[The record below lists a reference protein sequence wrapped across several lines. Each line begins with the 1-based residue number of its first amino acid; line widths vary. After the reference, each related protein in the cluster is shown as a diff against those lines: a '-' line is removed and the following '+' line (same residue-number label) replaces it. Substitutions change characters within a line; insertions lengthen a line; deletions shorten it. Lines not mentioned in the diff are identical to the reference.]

1 MLKKKIDSSVSEGT
15 AAKPARHFE
24 YKWVILVVCFLMVF
38 ICLGFC
44 SGTKSLYLGAITQY
58 LNIPRSLFSINDTCR
73 FVSSAIINLFFG
85 TLMYKFG
92 VKKMAAV
99 GFLALTV
106 STLINA
112 FATSIYW
119 FYASG
124 VLLGIGVTFTSTT
137 MTSAIVRRWFD
148 KDIGRYT
155 GIVFAAN
162 GVGGALAAQILD
174 PIINTESGYNLF
186 GRHFQGYQ
194 TSYLLVAL
202 LLVVFGIAVVV
213 LLREP
218 KNVPLPTAPAKK
230 KKAARG
236 STWVGIDFATGK
248 RSPYLYITILVVFLT
263 GFSLQGVYGTY
274 KVHMTDIG
282 MDKTY
287 ITNIFSFFSLMLT
300 ISKIMVGIIYDRLNL
315 RRVMIICQGAA
326 IAAFVILA
334 TLTAST
340 LGNLMAIVFALIFAL
355 ALPLETLVV
364 PLIANDLFG
373 NKDYDKFLGLLIAAN
388 YTGCALSGPFINI
401 FADLGMGYMPGL
413 LILSGIMATALLI
426 MQFAINKAWK
436 KKNEV
441 IAAYENAQ
449 ETLNNANAN

>member
-1 MLKKKIDSSVSEGT
+1 
-15 AAKPARHFE
+15 
-24 YKWVILVVCFLMVF
+24 
-38 ICLGFC
+38 
-44 SGTKSLYLGAITQY
+44 
-58 LNIPRSLFSINDTCR
+58 
-73 FVSSAIINLFFG
+73 
-85 TLMYKFG
+85 
-92 VKKMAAV
+92 
-99 GFLALTV
+99 
-106 STLINA
+106 
-112 FATSIYW
+112 
-119 FYASG
+119 
-124 VLLGIGVTFTSTT
+124 
-137 MTSAIVRRWFD
+137 
-148 KDIGRYT
+148 
-155 GIVFAAN
+155 
-162 GVGGALAAQILD
+162 
-174 PIINTESGYNLF
+174 
-186 GRHFQGYQ
+186 
-194 TSYLLVAL
+194 
-202 LLVVFGIAVVV
+202 
-213 LLREP
+213 
-218 KNVPLPTAPAKK
+218 
-230 KKAARG
+230 
-236 STWVGIDFATGK
+236 
-248 RSPYLYITILVVFLT
+248 
-263 GFSLQGVYGTY
+263 
-274 KVHMTDIG
+274 

-441 IAAYENAQ
+441 IAAYENTQ

>member
-1 MLKKKIDSSVSEGT
+1 MSQNNATDTSVKKRF
-15 AAKPARHFE
+15 A

-38 ICLGFC
+38 VCLGFC
-44 SGTKSLYLGAITQY
+44 SATKSLYLGAITKY
-58 LNIPRSLFSINDTCR
+58 LNIPRSLFSISDTCR

-85 TLMYKFG
+85 TLMYKYG
-92 VKKMAAV
+92 VKKMTAV
-99 GFLALTV
+99 GFLALIA
-106 STLINA
+106 STLIYA
-112 FATSIYW
+112 FSTSIYV
-119 FYASG
+119 FYIGGA
-124 VLLGIGVTFTSTT
+124 LLGIGVTFTSTT
-137 MTSAIVRRWFD
+137 MTSSVIRRWFD
-148 KDIGRYT
+148 KDIGKYT

-174 PIINTESGYNLF
+174 PIINNETGFNLF

-194 TSYLLVAL
+194 ASYLLVVAL
-202 LLVVFGIAVVV
+202 LVFFGIAVVS

-218 KNVPLPTAPAKK
+218 KNVPLPAPTK
-230 KKAARG
+230 KKASRG
-236 STWVGIDFATGK
+236 STWVGIDYATAK
-248 RSPYLYITILVVFLT
+248 KSPYFYITILVVFLT

-300 ISKIMVGIIYDRLNL
+300 ASKILVGIIYDRLNL
-315 RRVMIICQGAA
+315 RRVMLICQGASV
-326 IAAFVILA
+326 AAFIILA
-334 TLTAST
+334 TLTANT
-340 LGNLMAIVFALIFAL
+340 LGNVMSIVFALIFAL

-373 NKDYDKFLGLLIAAN
+373 SKDYDKILGFLIAAN

-401 FADLGMGYMPGL
+401 FADIGWGYKPGL
-413 LILSGIMATALLI
+413 LILSGIMALALLI

-436 KKNEV
+436 KKDAV
-441 IAAYENAQ
+441 IAEAAAESV
-449 ETLNNANAN
+449 

>member
-1 MLKKKIDSSVSEGT
+1 MSEQEQTTLKTPLKRK
-15 AAKPARHFE
+15 FE

-38 ICLGFC
+38 VCLGFC
-44 SGTKSLYLGAITQY
+44 SGTKGLYLGAITNH

-99 GFLALTV
+99 GFLALTI
-106 STLINA
+106 STLIYA

-119 FYASG
+119 FYAGG

-137 MTSAIVRRWFD
+137 MTSAIIRRWFD

-162 GVGGALAAQILD
+162 GVGSALAAQILD
-174 PIINTESGYNLF
+174 PIINNESGFNIF

-194 TSYLLVAL
+194 ASYLLVAVL
-202 LLVVFGIAVVV
+202 LIVFGALLVS
-213 LLREP
+213 LLRIP
-218 KNVPLPTAPAKK
+218 KDAPGQAAPPKK
-230 KKAARG
+230 KKPARG
-236 STWVGIDFATGK
+236 STWVGIDFATAK
-248 RSPYLYITILVVFLT
+248 KSTYFYVTILVVFLT

-274 KVHMTDIG
+274 KTHLTDIG

-300 ISKIMVGIIYDRLNL
+300 VSKILVGIIYDRLNL
-315 RRVMIICQGAA
+315 RRVMIICQGASVV
-326 IAAFVILA
+326 AFIILA
-334 TLTAST
+334 TLTATT
-340 LGNLMAIVFALIFAL
+340 LGNAMAIVFALIFAL

-373 NKDYDKFLGLLIAAN
+373 NKDYDKILGFLIAAN
-388 YTGCALSGPFINI
+388 YSGCALSGPFINI
-401 FADLGMGYMPGL
+401 FADMGWGYKPGL
-413 LILSGIMATALLI
+413 LILSGVMALALLI
-426 MQFAINKAWK
+426 MQFTINKAWK
-436 KKNEV
+436 VKREV
-441 IAAYENAQ
+441 IAQAEAS
-449 ETLNNANAN
+449 AN

>member
-1 MLKKKIDSSVSEGT
+1 MSQNNATDTSVKKRF
-15 AAKPARHFE
+15 A

-38 ICLGFC
+38 VCLGFC
-44 SGTKSLYLGAITQY
+44 SATKSLYLGAITKY
-58 LNIPRSLFSINDTCR
+58 LNIPRSLFSISDTCR

-85 TLMYKFG
+85 TLMYKYG
-92 VKKMAAV
+92 VKKMTAV
-99 GFLALTV
+99 GFLALIA
-106 STLINA
+106 STLIYA
-112 FATSIYW
+112 FSTSIYV
-119 FYASG
+119 FYIGGA
-124 VLLGIGVTFTSTT
+124 LLGIGVTFTSTT
-137 MTSAIVRRWFD
+137 MTSSVIRRWFD
-148 KDIGRYT
+148 KDIGKYT

-174 PIINTESGYNLF
+174 PIINNETGFNLF

-194 TSYLLVAL
+194 ASYLLVVAL
-202 LLVVFGIAVVV
+202 LVFFGIAVVS

-218 KNVPLPTAPAKK
+218 KNVPLPAPTK
-230 KKAARG
+230 KKASRG
-236 STWVGIDFATGK
+236 STWVGIDYATAK
-248 RSPYLYITILVVFLT
+248 KSPYFYITILVVFLT

-300 ISKIMVGIIYDRLNL
+300 ASKILVGIIYDRLNL
-315 RRVMIICQGAA
+315 RRVMLICQGASV
-326 IAAFVILA
+326 AAFIILA

-340 LGNLMAIVFALIFAL
+340 LGNVMSIIFALIFAL

-373 NKDYDKFLGLLIAAN
+373 SKDYDKILGFLIAAN

-401 FADLGMGYMPGL
+401 FADIGWGYKPGL
-413 LILSGIMATALLI
+413 LILSGIMALALLI

-436 KKNEV
+436 KKDAV
-441 IAAYENAQ
+441 IAEAA
-449 ETLNNANAN
+449 AKSV

>member
-1 MLKKKIDSSVSEGT
+1 MFKKKTTAIVPDGT
-15 AAKPARHFE
+15 TSPKARRFE

-38 ICLGFC
+38 VCLGFC
-44 SGTKSLYLGAITQY
+44 SSTKSLYLGAITEH
-58 LNIPRSLFSINDTCR
+58 LKIPRSLFAINDTCR

-85 TLMYKFG
+85 TLVYRFG
-92 VKKMAAV
+92 VRRMAAV
-99 GFLALTV
+99 GFTALIT
-106 STLINA
+106 STLIYA
-112 FATSIYW
+112 FATSIYV
-119 FYASG
+119 FYIGG

-137 MTSAIVRRWFD
+137 MTSSIIRRWFD
-148 KDIGRYT
+148 KDIGKYT

-174 PIINTESGYNLF
+174 PIINNESGYKLL

-194 TSYLLVAL
+194 SSYLLVAVL
-202 LLVVFGIAVVV
+202 LAVFGIAVVS

-218 KNVPLPTAPAKK
+218 KNVPLPAPTKK

-236 STWVGIDFATGK
+236 ATWVGIDYATAK
-248 RSPYLYITILVVFLT
+248 KSTYFYITILVVFLT

-282 MDKTY
+282 MNKTY

-300 ISKIMVGIIYDRLNL
+300 VSKILVGVIYDRLNL
-315 RRVMIICQGAA
+315 RRVMIICQGASVV
-326 IAAFVILA
+326 AFIILA
-334 TLTAST
+334 TLTANA
-340 LGNLMAIVFALIFAL
+340 LGNAMAIVFALIFAL

-373 NKDYDKFLGLLIAAN
+373 NKDYDKILGFLIAAN
-388 YTGCALSGPFINI
+388 YAGCALSGPFINI
-401 FADLGMGYMPGL
+401 FADIGWGYKPGL
-413 LILSGIMATALLI
+413 LILSGIMALALLI

-436 KKNEV
+436 KKSEV
-441 IAAYENAQ
+441 IAES
-449 ETLNNANAN
+449 EKVG

>member
-1 MLKKKIDSSVSEGT
+1 MSDKNTVTSADLPPKRKL
-15 AAKPARHFE
+15 A

-38 ICLGFC
+38 VCLGFC

-58 LNIPRSLFSINDTCR
+58 LDIPRSLFSINDTCR

-92 VKKMAAV
+92 VRKMAAV

-112 FATSIYW
+112 FATSIYL
-119 FYASG
+119 FYVAG
-124 VLLGIGVTFTSTT
+124 ALLGVGVTFTSTT
-137 MTSAIVRRWFD
+137 MTSSIIRRWFD
-148 KDIGRYT
+148 KDIGKYT

-174 PIINTESGYNLF
+174 PIINTEKGFNLL

-194 TSYLLVAL
+194 TSYLLVAV
-202 LLVVFGIAVVV
+202 LLVVFGAAAVI

-236 STWVGIDFATGK
+236 TTWVGIDYASAK
-248 RSPYLYITILVVFLT
+248 RSGYLYITILVVFLT

-274 KVHMTDIG
+274 KVHMTDIE

-300 ISKIMVGIIYDRLNL
+300 ISKILVGIIYDRLSL

-340 LGNLMAIVFALIFAL
+340 LGNIMAIVFALIFAL

-373 NKDYDKFLGLLIAAN
+373 NKDYDKILGLLIAAN
-388 YTGCALSGPFINI
+388 YTGCALSGPFINM
-401 FADLGMGYMPGL
+401 FADLGMGYTPGL
-413 LILSGIMATALLI
+413 LILSGVMALALLL
-426 MQFAINKAWK
+426 MQFCINKAWK
-436 KKNEV
+436 VKSAV
-441 IAAYENAQ
+441 IAEAEMVLADTSVN
-449 ETLNNANAN
+449 

>member
-1 MLKKKIDSSVSEGT
+1 MFKKKIDSSASEGT

-38 ICLGFC
+38 VCLGFC
-44 SGTKSLYLGAITQY
+44 SSTKSLYLGAITKH
-58 LNIPRSLFSINDTCR
+58 LDIPRSLFSISDTCR

-85 TLMYKFG
+85 TLVYKYG
-92 VKKMAAV
+92 VRTMSAV
-99 GFLALTV
+99 GFLALIA
-106 STLINA
+106 STLIYA
-112 FATSIYW
+112 FSTTIYL
-119 FYASG
+119 FYIGGA
-124 VLLGIGVTFTSTT
+124 LLGVGVTFTSTT
-137 MTSAIVRRWFD
+137 MTSSVIRRWFD
-148 KDIGRYT
+148 KDIGKYT

-162 GVGGALAAQILD
+162 GVGGALAAQIVD
-174 PIINTESGYNLF
+174 PIINNENGYHLF
-186 GRHFQGYQ
+186 GHHFQGYQ
-194 TSYLLVAL
+194 SSYLLVAA
-202 LLVVFGIAVVV
+202 LLVVFGTAVVC

-218 KNVPLPTAPAKK
+218 KNVPLPAAPAKK

-236 STWVGIDFATGK
+236 STWVGIDYATAK
-248 RSPYLYITILVVFLT
+248 KSSYLYITILVVFLT

-282 MDKTY
+282 MDATY

-300 ISKIMVGIIYDRLNL
+300 ASKVLVGIIYDRLNL
-315 RRVMIICQGAA
+315 RRVLLICQGASV
-326 IAAFVILA
+326 AAFILLA
-334 TLTAST
+334 FLTASV
-340 LGNLMAIVFALIFAL
+340 LGNAMAIVFALIFAL

-401 FADLGMGYMPGL
+401 FADLGMGYKPGL

-441 IAAYENAQ
+441 IAAHENAQ

>member
-1 MLKKKIDSSVSEGT
+1 MSQNNATDTSVKKRF
-15 AAKPARHFE
+15 A

-38 ICLGFC
+38 VCLGFC
-44 SGTKSLYLGAITQY
+44 SATKSLYLGAITKY
-58 LNIPRSLFSINDTCR
+58 LNIPRSLFSISDTCR
-73 FVSSAIINLFFG
+73 FVSSAIVNLFFG
-85 TLMYKFG
+85 TLMYKYG
-92 VKKMAAV
+92 VKKMTAV
-99 GFLALTV
+99 GFLALIA
-106 STLINA
+106 STLIYA
-112 FATSIYW
+112 FSTSIYV
-119 FYASG
+119 FYIGG

-137 MTSAIVRRWFD
+137 MTSSVIRRWFD
-148 KDIGRYT
+148 KDIGKYT

-174 PIINTESGYNLF
+174 PIINNEAGFNLL

-194 TSYLLVAL
+194 TSYLLVVV
-202 LLVVFGIAVVV
+202 LLVFFGIAVVT

-218 KNVPLPTAPAKK
+218 KNVPLPAPTK

-236 STWVGIDFATGK
+236 STWVGIDYTTAK
-248 RSPYLYITILVVFLT
+248 KSPYFYITILVVFLT

-282 MDKTY
+282 MNKTY

-300 ISKIMVGIIYDRLNL
+300 ASKILVGIIYDRLNL
-315 RRVMIICQGAA
+315 RRVMIICQGASV
-326 IAAFVILA
+326 AAFIILA

-340 LGNLMAIVFALIFAL
+340 LGNVMSIVFALIFAL

-373 NKDYDKFLGLLIAAN
+373 SKDYDKILGFLIAAN

-401 FADLGMGYMPGL
+401 FADIGWGYKPGL
-413 LILSGIMATALLI
+413 LILSGIMALALLI

-436 KKNEV
+436 KKDEV
-441 IAAYENAQ
+441 IAEAAAENA
-449 ETLNNANAN
+449 